1 MPFNTVFYLKAR
13 FERKKAHKIS
23 ETWFLFW
30 CNVLPS
36 ARMDFC
42 AARLFPGTLID
53 FRFSDVTEVLM
64 KDLVRMLIHVRKI

>member
-1 MPFNTVFYLKAR
+1 
-13 FERKKAHKIS
+13 
-23 ETWFLFW
+23 
-30 CNVLPS
+30 
-36 ARMDFC
+36 MDFC